1 MKMTIKIS
9 RHVLYRINSF
19 VNKDRSEDR
28 RFIYI
33 CMYILFRYIVFRTNK
48 IFFLLFFFFVTK
60 LNEESWTNRKL
71 RASYKAARVVLCR
84 RLIVNMRVG

>member
-48 IFFLLFFFFVTK
+48 IFFFFFVTK

>member
-60 LNEESWTNRKL
+60 LNEESWTKRKL

>member
-71 RASYKAARVVLCR
+71 RASYKTARVVLCR

>member
-33 CMYILFRYIVFRTNK
+33 YIYMYILFRYIVFRTNK
-48 IFFLLFFFFVTK
+48 IFFFFFFVTK

-71 RASYKAARVVLCR
+71 RASYKTARVVLCR

>member
-19 VNKDRSEDR
+19 VNKDRSESSYI

-33 CMYILFRYIVFRTNK
+33 YVYILFRYIVFRTNK
-48 IFFLLFFFFVTK
+48 IFFFFFVTK

>member
-48 IFFLLFFFFVTK
+48 IFFLLFFFFRYEIKRGILDKPEIT
-60 LNEESWTNRKL
+60 RKL
-71 RASYKAARVVLCR
+71 
-84 RLIVNMRVG
+84 